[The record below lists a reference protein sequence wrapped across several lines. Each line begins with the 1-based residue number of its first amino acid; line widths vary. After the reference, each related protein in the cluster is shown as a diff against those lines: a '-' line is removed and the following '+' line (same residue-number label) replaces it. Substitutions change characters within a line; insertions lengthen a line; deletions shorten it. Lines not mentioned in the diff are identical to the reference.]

1 MSRSHRTAAAAT
13 LLLLLGAVSATA
25 QVELGA
31 GSAVNS
37 QYVWRGLTITNSLIV
52 QPDVSLSFTRGATGV
67 SLGGWWN
74 VEPSLRTGDDD
85 LSQTGGARTGI
96 AEMDLW
102 AEATRSLGPLGLTA
116 GFIAYRYNAANG
128 GINDAYNT
136 DEVYAKVGW
145 DAAPASPTLGVWF
158 DVGKVHGAYLEGA
171 VSHELS
177 VLSNLSLTWVA
188 TAGYSLG
195 QEQRDAADEFFNF
208 AQRGLTHVDL
218 GVSASFTLGA
228 LEISP
233 ALHVQLNQLNPDGQN
248 TGITGASAANADRA
262 SKIWFGVRL
271 GWAATFGER
280 PDAAAQP

>member
-1 MSRSHRTAAAAT
+1 MSRLHRTAAAAT
-13 LLLLLGAVSATA
+13 LLFLLGAVPAPA

-37 QYVWRGLTITNSLIV
+37 QYVWRGLTITNSLVV
-52 QPDVSLSFTRGATGV
+52 QPDISVSLTRGATGV

-102 AEATRSLGPLGLTA
+102 AEATRSLGPVGLTA
-116 GFIAYRYNAANG
+116 GFIAYRYNAGNG

-158 DVGKVHGAYLEGA
+158 DVGMVHGAYLEGA

-177 VLSNLSLTWVA
+177 ILSNLSLTWVA

-195 QEQRDAADEFFNF
+195 QEQRGSADEFYNF

-218 GVSASFTLGA
+218 GVSASLTLGA
-228 LEISP
+228 FEISP
-233 ALHVQLNQLNPDGQN
+233 ALHVQLNPDGQN
-248 TGITGASAANADRA
+248 TAITGAGAANADRA

-271 GWAATFGER
+271 GWAATFGGR

>member
-1 MSRSHRTAAAAT
+1 MSRVHRTAAATT
-13 LLLLLGAVSATA
+13 LQPLLGAVSATA

-37 QYVWRGLTITNSLIV
+37 QYVWRGLTITNSLVV
-52 QPDVSLSFTRGATGV
+52 QPDVSVSFTRGATGV

-74 VEPSLRTGDDD
+74 VEPALRTGTND

-102 AEATRSLGPLGLTA
+102 AEATHSLGPVGLTA
-116 GFIAYRYNAANG
+116 GFIAYRYNAAND
-128 GINDAYNT
+128 GIDDTYNT
-136 DEVYAKVGW
+136 EEAYAKVGW

-195 QEQRDAADEFFNF
+195 QEQRNSADEFYNF

-218 GVSASFTLGA
+218 GVSASLTLGA
-228 LEISP
+228 VEISP

>member
-1 MSRSHRTAAAAT
+1 MSRLHRTAAATT

-31 GSAVNS
+31 GTAVNS
-37 QYVWRGLTITNSLIV
+37 QYVWRGLTITNSLVV
-52 QPDVSLSFTRGATGV
+52 QPDVSVSLTRGATGV

-74 VEPSLRTGDDD
+74 VEPSLRTGAND
-85 LSQTGGARTGI
+85 LSQTGGVRTGI

-102 AEATRSLGPLGLTA
+102 AEATHSLGPVGLTA
-116 GFIAYRYNAANG
+116 GFIAYRYNAAND
-128 GINDAYNT
+128 GIDDTYNT
-136 DEVYAKVGW
+136 EEAYAKVGW

-171 VSHELS
+171 VSHEIS
-177 VLSNLSLTWVA
+177 VLPNLSLTWVA

-195 QEQRDAADEFFNF
+195 QEQHDADDEFYNF

-218 GVSASFTLGA
+218 GVSASLTLGA
-228 LEISP
+228 VEISP

-248 TGITGASAANADRA
+248 TGITGASAADAGRA